1 MERATRDVVSRAGY
15 TEIIEGRGTP
25 GGGVFIDVSHLGA
38 SFVRKNFK
46 GMVERCAD
54 LGYDLAGGPVEVT
67 PTAHYMMGG
76 VKIDPACRTSLAGLF
91 AAGEDA
97 GGTHGANRL
106 GGNGVANA
114 TVFGEIAGEAMAE
127 EAADSPLLPYD
138 TEALAQAQE
147 RTLDALDTGEAPYPV
162 RAALKETMWQKVGL
176 RRNGADLARGL
187 EEILALAERARA
199 ARAQGGRAYNL
210 AWQHVL
216 DVRSQTC
223 AAELIARSAI
233 ERDESRGSHYRD
245 DYPETQEAGL
255 YNVCVR
261 REGEAARIERR
272 PVVFSRMEPTPAA
285 PTPYFVD

>member
-1 MERATRDVVSRAGY
+1 M
-15 TEIIEGRGTP
+15 
-25 GGGVFIDVSHLGA
+25 FIDVSHLGK

-76 VKIDPACRTSLAGLF
+76 VKIDTACRTNLPGLY

-138 TEALAQAQE
+138 AEALANAE
-147 RTLDALDTGEAPYPV
+147 ENTLDALGEGESPYPV
-162 RAALKETMWQKVGL
+162 RAELKDAMWNKVGL
-176 RRNGADLARGL
+176 MRNGADIQSGVRLLHDLKRRA
-187 EEILALAERARA
+187 AEARA
-199 ARAQGGRAYNL
+199 AGGRAYNL
-210 AWQHVL
+210 AWQHTL
-216 DVRSQTC
+216 DVRNQVSI
-223 AAELIARSAI
+223 AELIAYSAL

-245 DYPETQEAGL
+245 DCPQTGDEDL
-255 YNVCVR
+255 YNVYIKKEGDAAVIEPDPVPLR
-261 REGEAARIERR
+261 RSHTAEDLRGLSSPSHGPDGAGSALREGHQC
-272 PVVFSRMEPTPAA
+272 
-285 PTPYFVD
+285 